1 MAWFEP
7 PRLIAVEDAVTT
19 MTSAPFSAAATAQ
32 HMPAMPAPTIT
43 MSCVF
48 VWVI

>member
-7 PRLIAVEDAVTT
+7 PRLMAREEAENK

-32 HMPAMPAPTIT
+32 HTPAMPAPTIT
-43 MSCVF
+43 MS
-48 VWVI
+48 WV